1 MMYSPSLAS
10 TFFKAI
16 PSLIALSKSD
26 LTSSSGFLT
35 FGGGFFSCGGEVMV
49 DIFLGEEDAFGREP
63 LALKR
68 PFSEGGGGGGG
79 GGGAGAAAAG
89 AGGGGGEGARL
100 SGTGGGG
107 GRQPNSP
114 LHNPDP

>member
-49 DIFLGEEDAFGREP
+49 DIFLGEEDAFGRDP

-89 AGGGGGEGARL
+89 AGGGGG
-100 SGTGGGG
+100 GGG
-107 GRQPNSP
+107 GRLSRPA
-114 LHNPDP
+114 LLAR